1 MFMLKKSRFATTLLS
16 LGLAA
21 GLAGWSPAQAGES
34 AKSTA
39 KSAES
44 PPAQSTT
51 PAKQEWL
58 MPTGEHWSKA
68 TDTERR
74 AYILGILNMAMV
86 EYQLTGPNP
95 KHRTTV
101 PRLVKALDGMTVAQ
115 LVEKMDA
122 YYTANPDQQQ
132 RTVFEIIWF
141 EMVAPGTK
149 PAKSSAPKAQKG

>member
-1 MFMLKKSRFATTLLS
+1 MLTQRRLATTLLS

-21 GLAGWSPAQAGES
+21 SLAGGSVAQAAES
-34 AKSTA
+34 AKPVA
-39 KSAES
+39 KPAEAQ
-44 PPAQSTT
+44 PAQPAT
-51 PAKQEWL
+51 PAKQEWR

-74 AYILGILNMAMV
+74 AYILGILNMATV

-101 PRLVKALDGMTVAQ
+101 PRLVKALDGKTVPQ
-115 LVEKMDA
+115 IVETVDA
-122 YYTANPDQQQ
+122 HYKANPDQQQ
-132 RTVFEIIWF
+132 RPILEVIWF

-149 PAKSSAPKAQKG
+149 PAKSSTPKAKKG